1 MVDLKTFFPPKPTLT
16 EKTLPDQSGKVFIV
30 TGGASGL
37 GFELVNILYARNG
50 KVYLAGRSKTKALAA
65 IKAIETKHP
74 GSTGGQLIFLHLD
87 LNDLSTIRKSADEF
101 LVRENRLDVL
111 FNNAGVMV
119 PPQGSKTVQ
128 GYELQLGTNNLAP
141 FLFTSLLT
149 PLLASTAKTARKD
162 SVRVVWV
169 SSSAVITA
177 PKPAVD
183 FDNMDYHREEGLW
196 TKYSRSKAGLVI
208 YAAEM
213 ARRTSGKGIISVSL
227 DPGFF
232 KTNLQRS
239 TPTIERIF
247 FGWLSSSPVNGAC
260 TELFAGLD
268 QTVTEAHNGGWIAP
282 YGRLVPARKDL
293 VDPEIGREYWE
304 WSEEQVKPYRN

>member
-1 MVDLKTFFPPKPTLT
+1 MVDLRIFFPPKPTLT

-37 GFELVNILYARNG
+37 GFELVNILHARNG
-50 KVYLAGRSKTKALAA
+50 KVYLAGRSEAKALAA
-65 IKAIETKHP
+65 IEAIEAKHP
-74 GSTGGQLIFLHLD
+74 KSTGQILFLHLD
-87 LNDLSTIRKSADEF
+87 LNDLTTIRKSADEF
-101 LVRENRLDVL
+101 LAKEKRLDVL

-141 FLFTSLLT
+141 FLFTTLLI
-149 PLLASTAKTARKD
+149 PLMVSTAKTALKD

-183 FDNMDYHREEGLW
+183 FDNMDYRKEEGIW
-196 TKYSRSKAGLVI
+196 AKYSRSKAGLVI

-213 ARRTSGKGIISVSL
+213 ARRTSGQGIISVSL

-239 TPTIERIF
+239 TPTIERVF

-268 QTVTEAHNGGWIAP
+268 KSVTEGHNGGWIAP

-293 VDPEIGREYWE
+293 VDPEIGKAYWE